1 MTDLVPYTPQEVE
14 RPDDTDQALALV
26 DAARQQLAQAETLQD
41 FTSIAK
47 KAEAIRYL
55 TKKAGLALAA
65 TNAAARLKVDA
76 ERRCGAM
83 LLELKQAGE
92 YGPGRK
98 SSIVDDLPAHVV
110 THRWQDMARV
120 PEEAVRLYL
129 TTQEEK
135 GAEITSAAIQHM
147 GARIR
152 RMETVHERDE
162 ALHEVPADE
171 RPVPVIYADPPWR
184 YDFAVSGSREI
195 ENQYPTILVGIRELW
210 EAKRP

>member
-162 ALHEVPADE
+162 ALHEDWLRAAFQ
-171 RPVPVIYADPPWR
+171 IA
-184 YDFAVSGSREI
+184 AAKG
-195 ENQYPTILVGIRELW
+195 QYQRCLLEPNPTRGVLVGIRELW